1 MLNKKVNGQILF
13 NINNL
18 KGIKIFDKA
27 KIKIN
32 FTNGK
37 LILNDSLLI
46 SGTFGK
52 ALFNNTIIEITE
64 NKKIFKSKILF
75 KIENQKKLYQKLQ
88 IPKKNRMKLNNIY
101 LEVEKDLDID
111 EIIINKFILNK
122 KNANTSDEQSID
134 LSEIFNIDEI
144 NHLQNWIELKK
155 FSRDVFSKIN
165 KLN

>member
-1 MLNKKVNGQILF
+1 MLNKKVNGQIIF

-18 KGIKIFDKA
+18 KGTKIFDEA

-46 SGTFGK
+46 SSKFGK
-52 ALFNNTIIEITE
+52 ALFNNAIIEITE
-64 NKKIFKSKILF
+64 NKKIFKSNILF

-122 KNANTSDEQSID
+122 KIANISDEKLID
-134 LSEIFNIDEI
+134 LLEIFNIDEI
-144 NHLQNWIELKK
+144 NHLKNWIELKK
-155 FSRDVFSKIN
+155 LSRDIFSEIN
-165 KLN
+165 